1 MKKLSFSNVNTIYN
15 FLSVLEENLQFI
27 NVLSIDIY
35 QRHLQ
40 ALLTLDEERQQ
51 AIVGFIHYVD
61 ELFSTDY
68 HPFIRQKLA
77 TILSAASYYH
87 DFYQQ
92 VSDLSFGELSIL
104 ASFSSFDSVEVYSEY
119 LEMYPKSVLN
129 TIENK
134 TGDFMVR
141 NDLMGFVSFSADRG
155 VSREEVFE
163 QLRVQPLPV
172 LRRQSNVWQLDIVGG
187 DSAYDSR
194 GVQL

>member
-92 VSDLSFGELSIL
+92 VSDRKSTRLN
-104 ASFSSFDSVEVYSEY
+104 SSH
-119 LEMYPKSVLN
+119 L
-129 TIENK
+129 
-134 TGDFMVR
+134 
-141 NDLMGFVSFSADRG
+141 
-155 VSREEVFE
+155 
-163 QLRVQPLPV
+163 
-172 LRRQSNVWQLDIVGG
+172 
-187 DSAYDSR
+187 
-194 GVQL
+194 